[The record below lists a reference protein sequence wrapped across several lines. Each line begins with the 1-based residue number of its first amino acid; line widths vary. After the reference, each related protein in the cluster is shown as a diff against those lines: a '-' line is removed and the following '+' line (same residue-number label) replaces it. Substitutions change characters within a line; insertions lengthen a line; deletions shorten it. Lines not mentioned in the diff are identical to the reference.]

1 MHDYPLVKGEMSFA
15 EKWGEGI
22 LAKDIGIATGG
33 SHVDFDNHTR
43 KN

>member
-1 MHDYPLVKGEMSFA
+1 MHDYPLKGEMSFA

-22 LAKDIGIATGG
+22 LAIGIATGG